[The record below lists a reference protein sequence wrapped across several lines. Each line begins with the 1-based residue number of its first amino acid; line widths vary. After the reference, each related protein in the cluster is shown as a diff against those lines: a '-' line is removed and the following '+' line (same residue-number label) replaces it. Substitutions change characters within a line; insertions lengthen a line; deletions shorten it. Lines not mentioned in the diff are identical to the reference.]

1 MKRVNAS
8 LLSAIAGGLVVSVAV
23 QAKDITPKATEPPEK
38 KTDAKSEPAKLDP
51 KADAL
56 LRKMSDDLAKLKAFS
71 FDTEHVTDVIT
82 TDDQK
87 LQILASSSVTV
98 QRPNKLRS
106 DRKGPLG
113 DVTLYYD
120 GKQLTIYGKRDNL
133 YATAP
138 APDTLD
144 KTIDF
149 ARNELDLDAPAAD
162 LLYKD
167 PYAIL
172 MENAVSSAYIDDAVI
187 GGRICKHLAYR
198 GKESDFEIWIED
210 ASPALPCRFVIT
222 TKDVKGWPQY
232 TVEMSNW
239 KVNSPASDKQFSF
252 VAPRDAGKIDF
263 VRAAS
268 AAKKAGKP

>member
-8 LLSAIAGGLVVSVAV
+8 LLSAIAGGLVVSFAV
-23 QAKDITPKATEPPEK
+23 QAKDIAPKATEPPEK
-38 KTDAKSEPAKLDP
+38 KLDAKSEPAKLDP

-56 LRKMSDDLAKLKAFS
+56 LRKMSDDLGKLKTFS

-87 LQILASSSVTV
+87 LQMLASSSVTV

-144 KTIDF
+144 KLIDF

-162 LLYKD
+162 LLYGD

-187 GGRICKHLAYR
+187 GGRVCKHLAYR

-210 ASPALPCRFVIT
+210 TSPALPCRFVIT

-232 TVEMSNW
+232 SVEMSNW
-239 KVNSPASDKQFSF
+239 KVNIPAQDKQFAF

-268 AAKKAGKP
+268 AAKKAGKK